1 MALASEEVE
10 HLAIELYGEFN
21 KITEECDPLMFN
33 NVFKLLTNMLQS
45 FDKSVIENKSLQ
57 ETLSLLDLEKEDI
70 LSSLNETKKNCS
82 KKDEK
87 IWKLQEEVDILRL
100 DSKEKIWKNEIE
112 RISKQRANAEEQLIQ
127 EKKKLENILEE
138 NKLKEMKCQNL
149 EHLYSE
155 LMLDHRN
162 LIEVTKLLEED
173 LKSLSNTHKE
183 NHLDES
189 GKTFCEVI
197 RKGKHINTKS
207 LNEWPT
213 LPNTSITLSNKYDI
227 LSGLITDEPLQ
238 NQTEINTLNSDY
250 KNESKL
256 KQKRPIIKS
265 KTYTKQET
273 IKNSFIPKKIQIFA
287 DSHGKNLYDAVQ
299 PLVPDSEVFVN
310 ACPGAPITHI
320 LQNTNAMCT
329 DLTDQDVVVIIGGAN
344 DMSRVTYRNRR
355 AAQVIPGQIHR
366 FCQQKNHTNFIFVP
380 LFQRHDLEKKHFINK
395 EIAILNGKLEEME
408 SFNVIDGTELRGQHF
423 TRHGMHLNKMGKKLL
438 GRKIVQAIG
447 RTSAT
452 SKSDPD
458 LCGEIPTQEQTTS
471 PSVIEVSPRISL
483 ESTLEEQSIS
493 AVFQQTSP
501 VKLTT
506 DPTVTESLQTPPP
519 GHSTSPHLSG
529 DNGTC
534 LQSPT
539 QVKHS
544 SFSISSP
551 FQGFETPKTDKRVV
565 SQQLVDECK
574 RNIT

>member
-1 MALASEEVE
+1 MISLEMALASEEVE

-227 LSGLITDEPLQ
+227 LSGLITDEP
-238 NQTEINTLNSDY
+238 
-250 KNESKL
+250 
-256 KQKRPIIKS
+256 
-265 KTYTKQET
+265 
-273 IKNSFIPKKIQIFA
+273 
-287 DSHGKNLYDAVQ
+287 
-299 PLVPDSEVFVN
+299 
-310 ACPGAPITHI
+310 
-320 LQNTNAMCT
+320 
-329 DLTDQDVVVIIGGAN
+329 
-344 DMSRVTYRNRR
+344 
-355 AAQVIPGQIHR
+355 
-366 FCQQKNHTNFIFVP
+366 
-380 LFQRHDLEKKHFINK
+380 
-395 EIAILNGKLEEME
+395 
-408 SFNVIDGTELRGQHF
+408 
-423 TRHGMHLNKMGKKLL
+423 
-438 GRKIVQAIG
+438 
-447 RTSAT
+447 
-452 SKSDPD
+452 
-458 LCGEIPTQEQTTS
+458 
-471 PSVIEVSPRISL
+471 
-483 ESTLEEQSIS
+483 
-493 AVFQQTSP
+493 
-501 VKLTT
+501 
-506 DPTVTESLQTPPP
+506 
-519 GHSTSPHLSG
+519 
-529 DNGTC
+529 
-534 LQSPT
+534 
-539 QVKHS
+539 
-544 SFSISSP
+544 
-551 FQGFETPKTDKRVV
+551 
-565 SQQLVDECK
+565 
-574 RNIT
+574 